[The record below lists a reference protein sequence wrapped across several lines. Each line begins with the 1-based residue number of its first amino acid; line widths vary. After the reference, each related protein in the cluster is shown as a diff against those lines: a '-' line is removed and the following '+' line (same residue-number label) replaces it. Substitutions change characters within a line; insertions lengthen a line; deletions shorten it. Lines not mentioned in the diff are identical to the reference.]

1 MGLSWSTRMSSAENK
16 GTWEVSSPLSY
27 CRGSVQPE
35 STSSGG
41 CWHTHEVAGDS
52 RFQPLTQV
60 FTLSALAV
68 AL

>member
-1 MGLSWSTRMSSAENK
+1 MFSNGLNWSTCMSSAENK
-16 GTWEVSSPLSY
+16 GNREVSSPLSY
-27 CRGSVQPE
+27 CQGSVQLE

-41 CWHTHEVAGDS
+41 CWHTHEDS

-68 AL
+68 A